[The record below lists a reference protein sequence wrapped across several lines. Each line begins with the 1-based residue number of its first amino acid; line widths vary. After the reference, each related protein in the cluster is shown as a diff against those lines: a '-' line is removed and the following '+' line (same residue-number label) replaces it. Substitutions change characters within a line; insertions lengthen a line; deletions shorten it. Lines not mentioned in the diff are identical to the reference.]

1 MNLHNMESLHERIVQ
16 SNRVYV
22 HMHILAEKIL
32 NAVES
37 NDTTEL
43 RELIAHVRSKYSDE
57 WNEMETLS
65 NEWRKDEDESA

>member
-1 MNLHNMESLHERIVQ
+1 MLNNIHRGNPLHERIVQ

-22 HMHILAEKIL
+22 HVHILAEKIL

-43 RELIAHVRSKYSDE
+43 RELIAHVRSEYSDE
-57 WNEMETLS
+57 WHEMELIA
-65 NEWRKDEDESA
+65 NRKED